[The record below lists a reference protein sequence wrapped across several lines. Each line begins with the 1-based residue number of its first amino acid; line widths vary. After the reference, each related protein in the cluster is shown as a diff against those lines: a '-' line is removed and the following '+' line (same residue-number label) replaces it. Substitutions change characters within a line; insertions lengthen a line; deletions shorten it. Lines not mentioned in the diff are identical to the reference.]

1 MDVRQLLLVR
11 VSPLREN
18 VPRTVTPM
26 KTVRA
31 TTTASSQRVALVLE
45 SVLHKQMFVLWSM
58 TLFVA
63 VMARP
68 MAMLVNLP
76 RLGRTNCMEDNVR
89 LRFAAAMKLAALR
102 SSATSQMAVMALV
115 TVKIALQFARLLLI
129 LAVAVTGIHTGMHVR
144 WLGKA

>member
-1 MDVRQLLLVR
+1 MDVRQPQLGQ

-45 SVLHKQMFVLWSM
+45 SVLHKQIFALWSM

-76 RLGRTNCMEDNVR
+76 RLGRTNCMKGNVR
-89 LRFAAAMKLAALR
+89 LRFATAMKTATPMPSVPYLMNVGYKESVKLSLKCALMNTNLFVD
-102 SSATSQMAVMALV
+102 AM
-115 TVKIALQFARLLLI
+115 
-129 LAVAVTGIHTGMHVR
+129 G
-144 WLGKA
+144 